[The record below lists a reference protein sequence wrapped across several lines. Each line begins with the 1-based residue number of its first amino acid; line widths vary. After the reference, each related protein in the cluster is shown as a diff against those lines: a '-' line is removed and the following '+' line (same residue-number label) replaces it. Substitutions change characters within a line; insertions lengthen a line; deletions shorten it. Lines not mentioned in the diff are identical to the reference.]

1 MYHQTR
7 IIVRWLYLGSKPVD
21 YHNFKKDGNRLNRDY
36 QKQDFFSL
44 TITPSDGNC
53 MFHSLADQLVRL
65 DPGTP
70 YNCYISVTSVV
81 VLNLLEQLETDRI
94 IWINEDESIEET
106 FFQSGHYQSNTPVD
120 ASL

>member
-1 MYHQTR
+1 M

-21 YHNFKKDGNRLNRDY
+21 YYNFKKDGKRLDRDY

-44 TITPSDGNC
+44 TQPITPVDGNC

-70 YNCYISVTSVV
+70 
-81 VLNLLEQLETDRI
+81 
-94 IWINEDESIEET
+94 
-106 FFQSGHYQSNTPVD
+106 
-120 ASL
+120 

>member
-53 MFHSLADQLVRL
+53 MFHRLADQLVRL

-70 YNCYISVTSVV
+70 YNCHNPDQTITRICPLCN
-81 VLNLLEQLETDRI
+81 LNFKLKE
-94 IWINEDESIEET
+94 
-106 FFQSGHYQSNTPVD
+106 V
-120 ASL
+120 